1 MFRRLKRLIKR
12 IINWFKRLFMRNNIS
27 LYLNG
32 QLAEL
37 GENPDIQFNYA
48 VTDHTNPTVI
58 KNSYSKTVSLPGT
71 PTNERIFSQLSKLD
85 RTQHFG
91 RTDYWNPSQR
101 VSFSILNNGTLV
113 EEGYAKIDNIIKTGN
128 RTTYQLTL
136 YGGLS
141 QFFFNLSYAS
151 DGSKLKLSDLSYLGG
166 TDDELNFRINRQSVS
181 DAWDRLSTG
190 NGDAKWDVVNFA
202 VTYEGLPDDFD
213 SDRVLINT
221 NSLDCELRQ
230 AYGNQVHD
238 GKLADEI
245 ESDDTIYRIKGGY
258 ADGNL
263 MKECTSFEVR
273 DLRSYLQ
280 RPVFNI
286 RKMVEACCNPVN
298 NGGYRVDLD
307 SHFFNDENPYWNKA
321 WATLPRMGDF
331 DKEMEILNQDLSLT
345 SRIVSNVYN
354 VDWTI
359 VEKSATTS
367 TVNSKYIFSFDLQAV
382 QTAATEDK
390 LYLAANGNLGGIA
403 FQIVGYDA
411 DNEAIAG
418 TNIMVVTNMD
428 NNGNVIDMVD
438 MMAGGGYTPYYDA
451 PYKIMLGYYQKVANT
466 IYRFNNRITLTM
478 DLGNADGLVET
489 FKLRMNY
496 LPYRNESGAWA
507 TSPRRKY
514 LYPNIQYNNISYVT
528 DSNPI
533 NLTEQIYTKTD
544 GGMHSDTLITK
555 SMLFG
560 AMDGTPCDWLLSYC
574 KLFGL
579 FLVKDPYEK
588 KISIMTRGTY
598 YSKSTVDIEE
608 QVDRNKEL
616 NINPLTFDSKWYSM
630 KYKTGNDK
638 SEFEDKYFNTYGN
651 DYGRQMIDTQ
661 YNFDVNTKELFDT
674 TKFTNGV
681 MALEKD
687 NWYSEMIDGNNNIVP
702 SAFHNWVTVK
712 YLAGSGEDSDELEV
726 PTTYPSIVT
735 DKLFDDSYIDFWDS
749 VPKLQIHGA
758 DNEHKETNS
767 TLLFYDGKQTTGNE
781 VLWLTDDVARM
792 YRDSDNPCW
801 LITNSPYDKKGKQIA
816 QKMTSIPY
824 FTRYLTS
831 DNSNRISTS
840 WDFGRTKELYVP
852 NISWASD
859 RDTIYEKYWQDY
871 IQDLYSVN
879 TRTVEAYIQLKGQ
892 TTQEALRRF
901 YWFDNC
907 LWTMTKIDGYSA
919 ALRDTVK
926 CTFTKVNNKQA
937 YTSQVY
943 YPVYTFDVYRSNGNL
958 PISYTGT
965 TTDREVIGY
974 VKSNVAWTV
983 SVNNS
988 SLGNFD
994 TSGGYVTGSTGSD
1007 EAKYFRFVFNV
1018 NTTPETRRASF
1029 TVRRTTAESKSFS
1042 VIQQAYKGEQ
1052 LHLTIEPQSIDV
1064 PKAGGTYSFIVDSSS
1079 PWRAKTPQI
1088 SWVDIITNTGEA
1100 GQTPLKFTVKEN
1112 TGESARTATIVLM
1125 NNEHLGVKAYV
1136 NQKATSELSLTRGG
1150 TTAIPYSGGTDSYT
1164 VKAEGNWTIV
1174 KDRADYLTISPMS
1187 GSGNTVLNVVYSAN
1201 GGYLTRTP
1209 KFHISQGEKTAY
1221 AANYGVQSA
1230 NQHVIG
1236 TLPAAG
1242 GTITA
1247 YGGGYKN
1254 AEVFGWKLTNGNTW
1268 LYVNPTQGTDN
1279 NIQLT
1284 LSASTNT
1291 STLRQGYMSVEYNM
1305 SYGVKETET
1314 LMIKQTGGNN
1324 FSVSPTTIN
1333 MDWDDAKDYTI
1344 TVTASNEWTYETAQ
1358 SWIHVKSK
1366 GDSTLTFYLDN
1377 NTGENSRT
1385 GSITFKMGS
1394 QTLSTT
1400 INQSGKPITSSLSIA
1415 PTNLSKTSDE
1425 FADNIAVTTNTSWSA
1440 STTSSWI
1447 SINPISGTGS
1457 QTVIVGGDEN
1467 TGGTRTGTVV
1477 FKTLDN
1483 QVTKTL
1489 TITQQGNSTVY
1500 YILNFTTIPSTATVK
1515 LYLNDAE
1522 TPYTPNMKVAAN
1534 TRVRA
1539 YAIASGYVNSD
1550 EYTAVMTSDVS
1561 TTLKCKQYPTWD
1573 LSDEKVIGYN
1583 SQSITVNVTDVDNVG
1598 YEIASLQSWVTI
1610 SNNTI
1615 SVSENNTG
1623 EVRSAMIGLK
1633 SNVTATVFATCRLL
1647 QTAKGTLSVSPTTI
1661 DFNSN
1666 GGSNN
1671 ISIVSNTS
1679 WTISI
1684 TKGSSWLTAMTKSG
1698 NGNATVEIDASANSS
1713 SEARDGMITIT
1724 SSDNQSV
1731 NVVVNQEGS
1740 VSYFTLKVNSIPSN
1754 AVKRITVDGKNIAY
1768 KPNGMNVPN
1777 GSNVVINAFVAG
1789 DNSYMEATPIN
1800 LTMSASTTVTIKC
1813 PKYPSWNLDEY
1824 INSYASGDSI
1834 RVTITDDDNVG
1845 YSVASDSENWLTYS
1859 NGMVTIQFNDTENS
1873 RIGILTLTADD
1884 GKVVG
1889 KSRIVQEIGTIP
1901 ETLER
1906 IEKLGCGINEGSM
1919 AWIDTNFKP
1928 KGEFAITARISLA
1941 DVPQPTTDWPGDN
1954 NNVFGTF
1961 TTDSGWSGS
1970 VIKCAVTMDVDN
1982 NPCWEFT
1989 YGIDDEMITYKT
2001 DYQSY
2006 PIMADTF
2013 YEIMMTSK
2021 GKCYVDGVLVMDF
2034 SDRDMTQGAYSIGM
2048 GLAGYG
2054 SATNRVG
2061 PYYQRAF
2068 RGYYNTFRIV
2078 DGDALYLDYLSVKDL
2093 NTTNV
2098 GMLNCAGTSFV
2109 QSSDLPQGDWNV
2121 NVMGFTDGN

>member
-1 MFRRLKRLIKR
+1 MIKR
-12 IINWFKRLFMRNNIS
+12 IIRKIINWFKRLFMKNNIS

-190 NGDAKWDVVNFA
+190 SGDEKWDVVNFA
-202 VTYEGLPDDFD
+202 VAYEGLPDDFD

-221 NSLDCELRQ
+221 NDLNCELRQ

-238 GKLADEI
+238 GQLATEI
-245 ESDDTIYRIKGGY
+245 ESDDTKYKIKGGY
-258 ADGNL
+258 ADGEL
-263 MKECTSFEVR
+263 IRECTSFEVR

-280 RPVFNI
+280 RPVFNM

-298 NGGYRVDLD
+298 NGGYKVDLD

-331 DKEMEILNQDLSLT
+331 DKEMEILNQDISLT
-345 SRIVSNVYN
+345 SRIVTNIYN
-354 VDWTI
+354 IDWTI
-359 VEKSATTS
+359 VEESTTTS

-382 QTAATEDK
+382 QTGATENN

-403 FQIVGYDA
+403 FQIIGYDSN
-411 DNEAIAG
+411 NEAVAG
-418 TNIMVVTNMD
+418 SNVLVITNVD
-428 NNGNVIDMVD
+428 NNGDVIDMVD
-438 MMAGGGYTPYYDA
+438 MIGGGGYTPYFDA
-451 PYKIMLGYYQKVANT
+451 PYKILLGYYQKVSSG
-466 IYRFNNRITLTM
+466 IYLFNNRINLTM

-496 LPYRNESGAWA
+496 LPYRNNDGVWE
-507 TSPRRKY
+507 TSNRRKY
-514 LYPNIQYNNISYVT
+514 LYPNIQYNNIRYVT
-528 DSNPI
+528 DSNPV

-560 AMDGTPCDWLLSYC
+560 GLDGTPCDWLLSYC

-598 YSKSTVDIEE
+598 YSKSTVDIEK

-630 KYKTGNDK
+630 KYNTANDK
-638 SEFEDKYFNTYGN
+638 SEFEDKYYNTYGN

-661 YNFDVNTKELFDT
+661 YNFDVNTKELFDS

-712 YLAGSGEDSDELEV
+712 YLAGSGEDLDELEV

-749 VPKLQIHGA
+749 VPKLQLHSS
-758 DNEHKETNS
+758 DNEHKESNS
-767 TLLFYDGKQTTGNE
+767 TLLFYEGRKSLGNE
-781 VLWLTDDVARM
+781 VLWLTDDVSRM
-792 YRDSDNPCW
+792 YRDSENPCW
-801 LITNSPYDKKGKQIA
+801 LITSTSYDSKGNKIA
-816 QKMTSIPY
+816 DKILSIPY
-824 FTRYLTS
+824 FTRYILDENEKNIT
-831 DNSNRISTS
+831 TS

-859 RDTIYEKYWQDY
+859 KDTVYEKYWQGY

-892 TTQEALRRF
+892 TTQEALRKF

-907 LWTMTKIDGYSA
+907 LWVMTKIDGYSA

-926 CTFTKVNNKQA
+926 CTFTKVNNKSS
-937 YTSQVY
+937 YTEQVY
-943 YPVYTFDVYRSNGNL
+943 YPTYAFDVYRSNGNL
-958 PISYTGT
+958 PVSYTGT

-974 VKSNVAWTV
+974 VLSNVVWTV
-983 SVNNS
+983 SVNDS
-988 SLGNFD
+988 SLGSFD
-994 TSGGYVTGSTGSD
+994 TTNGYVTGSTASE

-1018 NTTPETRRASF
+1018 NTDPDTRRARF
-1029 TVRRTTAESKSFS
+1029 TVTRTGGESKSFS

-1052 LHLTIEPQSIDV
+1052 LHLTLEPQNIDV
-1064 PKAGGTYSFIVDSSS
+1064 PKTGGTYSITVDSSS
-1079 PWRAKTPQI
+1079 SWTAKTPQS
-1088 SWVDIITNTGEA
+1088 SWVNITQYKGNA
-1100 GQTPLKFTVKEN
+1100 GQSPMLFTVSEN
-1112 TGESARTATIVLM
+1112 TGDSARSATIILL
-1125 NNEHLGVKAYV
+1125 NSEHLSAKAYIT
-1136 NQKATSELSLTRGG
+1136 QKAQSELSLTRSG
-1150 TTAIPYSGGTDSYT
+1150 TTAIPYSGGTDVYSIKSDGDWT
-1164 VKAEGNWTIV
+1164 VV

-1187 GSGNTVLNVVYSAN
+1187 GSGDTLLNVVYSAN

-1221 AANYGVQSA
+1221 ALNYGVQSA
-1230 NQHVIG
+1230 NNHVVG
-1236 TLPAAG
+1236 TLPSAG
-1242 GTITA
+1242 GTINA
-1247 YGGGYKN
+1247 NGGGYGN
-1254 AEVFGWKLTNGNTW
+1254 SNVMGWKMTNSYSW
-1268 LYVNPTQGTDN
+1268 LYANPTGGTDN

-1284 LSASTNT
+1284 FSASTNT
-1291 STLRQGYMSVEYNM
+1291 DTLRKAYLNVEYDM

-1314 LMIKQTGGNN
+1314 LMIGQTGGYK
-1324 FSVSPTTIN
+1324 FSISPTTIN
-1333 MDWDDAKDYTI
+1333 VDWDDNKDYTI
-1344 TVTASNEWTYETAQ
+1344 TVTASDLWTYEINN
-1358 SWIHVKSK
+1358 SWIHMKSK
-1366 GDSTLTFYLDN
+1366 GDSTLTIYIDN
-1377 NTGENSRT
+1377 NTGENIRT

-1394 QTLSTT
+1394 KTLIAT
-1400 INQSGKPITSSLSIA
+1400 INQGGKSITSSLSIS

-1425 FADNIAVTTNTSWSA
+1425 FADNITVTTNTSWSA
-1440 STTSSWI
+1440 STTSPWV
-1447 SINPISGTGS
+1447 SINPISGDGS
-1457 QTVIVGGDEN
+1457 QTVVVSGDEN
-1467 TGGTRTGTVV
+1467 TDGTRNATVV

-1483 QVTKTL
+1483 QQTKSL
-1489 TITQQGNSTVY
+1489 TITQEGEGTVY

-1515 LYLNDAE
+1515 LYLNDIE
-1522 TPYTPNMKVAAN
+1522 TTYTDNMKVPFN

-1539 YAIASGYVNSD
+1539 YADAPGYIASTD
-1550 EYTAVMTSDVS
+1550 FTAVMTSDVS
-1561 TTLKCKQYPTWD
+1561 ATLKCKSYPTWD
-1573 LSDEKVIGYN
+1573 LSATKEIDYN
-1583 SQSITVNVTDVDNVG
+1583 SQSITVDVTDTDKVG
-1598 YEIASLQSWVTI
+1598 YEIVSNQSWATV

-1615 SVSENNTG
+1615 SVSQNNTG
-1623 EVRSAMIGLK
+1623 TDRSAVITLK
-1633 SNVTATVFATCRLL
+1633 REDYETVFRTCVLT
-1647 QTAKGTLSVSPTTI
+1647 QTAKGTLSVSPSTI
-1661 DFNSN
+1661 NFNST

-1671 ISIVSNTS
+1671 ISIVSNTG

-1684 TKGSSWLTAMTKSG
+1684 TKGSSWIAALTKSG

-1713 SEARDGMITIT
+1713 SDARDGMVTIT
-1724 SSDNQSV
+1724 STDYQTV
-1731 NVVVNQEGS
+1731 NIVVNQSGS
-1740 VSYFTLKVNSIPSN
+1740 STVFKLYVNSTPSD
-1754 AVKRITVDGKNIAY
+1754 AVKRVRVDGSYIEY
-1768 KPNGMNVPN
+1768 KANGMDIQS
-1777 GSNVVINAFVAG
+1777 GSSVQITAFMT
-1789 DNSYMEATPIN
+1789 DDESYMEATPIIF
-1800 LTMSASTTVTIKC
+1800 TMSADTTINIKC
-1813 PKYPSWNLDEY
+1813 PKYPSWNLDDY
-1824 INSYASGDSI
+1824 MNINADSDNI
-1834 RVTITDDDNVG
+1834 SIDITDDDNVG
-1845 YSVASDSENWLTYS
+1845 YSIVSDSDEWLTYS
-1859 NGMVTIQFNDTENS
+1859 NGMIIIQRNETEYS

-1884 GKVVG
+1884 GKEIA
-1889 KSRIVQEIGTIP
+1889 KTRIVQNIGLIPTDYEEIS
-1901 ETLER
+1901 
-1906 IEKLGCGINEGSM
+1906 KVGCGIEEGSM

-1928 KGEFAITARISLA
+1928 QGDFAITAKISLTEF
-1941 DVPQPTTDWPGDN
+1941 PQPTDDWPGDN

-1961 TTDSGWSGS
+1961 TTESGWSGS
-1970 VIKCAVTMDVDN
+1970 VIKCAVVLDDSN

-1989 YGIDDEMITYKT
+1989 YGYNNDILTYKA
-2001 DYQSY
+2001 DSQSY
-2006 PIMADTF
+2006 PIDVNVE

-2021 GKCYVDGVLVMDF
+2021 GKCYVDNVLIMDF
-2034 SDRDMTQGAYSIGM
+2034 ADRDMTDGDFIGM

-2054 SATNRVG
+2054 EAIDSVA
-2061 PYYQRAF
+2061 PYYKRAF
-2068 RGYYNTFRIV
+2068 RGYFKMFRIV
-2078 DGDALYLDYLSVKDL
+2078 DGDELYLDYLSAKDL
-2093 NTTNV
+2093 TNNYV
-2098 GMLNCAGTSFV
+2098 GMLNCKDASFI
-2109 QSSDLPQGDWNV
+2109 QSDNIPQGDWMV
-2121 NVMGFTDGN
+2121 STVGFTDGE

>member
-1 MFRRLKRLIKR
+1 
-12 IINWFKRLFMRNNIS
+12 MRNNIS

-58 KNSYSKTVSLPGT
+58 KNSYSKTVSLLGT
-71 PTNERIFSQLSKLD
+71 PINERIFSQLSKLD

-190 NGDAKWDVVNFA
+190 NGDRKWDVVNFA
-202 VTYEGLPDDFD
+202 VAYEGLPDDFD

-221 NSLDCELRQ
+221 NGLDCELRQ

-238 GKLADEI
+238 GTLAETI
-245 ESDDTIYRIKGGY
+245 ESDGTIYKIKGGY

-263 MKECTSFEVR
+263 MRECTSFEAR

-280 RPVFNI
+280 RPVFNM

-298 NGGYRVDLD
+298 NGGYKVELD
-307 SHFFNDENPYWNKA
+307 NHFFNDENPYWNRA
-321 WATLPRMGDF
+321 WATLPRITDLKKEENIQTLDYSITGKVVTDF
-331 DKEMEILNQDLSLT
+331 YDV
-345 SRIVSNVYN
+345 R
-354 VDWTI
+354 WTI
-359 VEKSATTS
+359 SDV
-367 TVNSKYIFSFDLQAV
+367 TVMQDNRKYVYGMTISCNP
-382 QTAATEDK
+382 TAATEDK
-390 LYLAANGNLGGIA
+390 LYMSADGWLGGIA
-403 FQIVGYDA
+403 IQAIVYDENTA
-411 DNEAIAG
+411 AIAG
-418 TNIMVVTNMD
+418 SNIYVLTNTD
-428 NNGNVIDMVD
+428 NNGDLVDVKSMINDGVYVPRFDKQYRIQQGYFQKNSTGYSWNTRVMLSVDLTDVDSSTPPKNVD
-438 MMAGGGYTPYYDA
+438 
-451 PYKIMLGYYQKVANT
+451 L
-466 IYRFNNRITLTM
+466 RLT
-478 DLGNADGLVET
+478 
-489 FKLRMNY
+489 Y
-496 LPYRNESGAWA
+496 LPFKDNGSWTNGGRMKSVYPSILSHE
-507 TSPRRKY
+507 K
-514 LYPNIQYNNISYVT
+514 LYMI
-528 DSNPI
+528 DALPI
-533 NLTEQIYTKTD
+533 DLTEKVYSNTE
-544 GGMHSDTLITK
+544 GALHSDTLITK
-555 SMLFG
+555 EMLLG
-560 AMDGTPCDWLLSYC
+560 GVEITPCEYLLNYC

-579 FLVKDPYEK
+579 YLIKDPYEK

-598 YSKSTVDIEE
+598 YSKETVDIEQ

-616 NINPLTFDSKWYSM
+616 NINPLSFNSKWYSM
-630 KYKTGNDK
+630 NYKNESDK
-638 SEFEDKYFNTYGN
+638 TEFAEKYFNSYGN
-651 DYGRQMIDTQ
+651 DYGRQLIDTQ
-661 YNFDVNTKELFDT
+661 YNFDTNTTELYAST
-674 TKFTNGV
+674 NFTNGV
-681 MALEKD
+681 MGLEKD
-687 NWYSEMIDGNNNIVP
+687 NWYTEIFDEKNIYTP
-702 SAFHNWVTVK
+702 SAFHNWVTIK
-712 YLAGSGEDSDELEV
+712 YKSDGNEENSDELEV
-726 PTTYPSIVT
+726 PTTYSVNASDI
-735 DKLFDDSYIDFWDS
+735 LFDLQYNDFYDI
-749 VPKLQIHGA
+749 VPKLQLHA
-758 DNEHKETNS
+758 KSNEHKEFNS
-767 TLLFYDGKQTTGNE
+767 TLLFYDGRKSLENE
-781 VLWLTDDVARM
+781 IMWLTDDIPSM

-801 LITNSPYDKKGKQIA
+801 LVTSSSVNAHGKQIA
-816 QKMTSIPY
+816 QKITSIPY

-831 DNSNRISTS
+831 DNGNQISTS

-859 RDTIYEKYWQDY
+859 RDTVYEKYWQDY

-892 TTQEALRRF
+892 TTQEALRNF

-907 LWTMTKIDGYSA
+907 LWVMTKIDGYSA

-943 YPVYTFDVYRSNGNL
+943 YPIYAFDVYRSNGNL
-958 PISYTGT
+958 PVSYTGT

-983 SVNNS
+983 SVNDS
-988 SLGNFD
+988 SLGDFD

-1018 NTTPETRRASF
+1018 NTTPETRRARF
-1029 TVRRTTAESKSFS
+1029 TVKRTTAESKSFS

-1064 PKAGGTYSFIVDSSS
+1064 PKAGGSYSFIVDSSS
-1079 PWRAKTPQI
+1079 PWTAKTPQ
-1088 SWVDIITNTGEA
+1088 SWVELTTWKGDA
-1100 GQTPLKFTVKEN
+1100 GQNPIVLKVNEN
-1112 TGESARTATIVLM
+1112 TGASARTASIVIL
-1125 NNEHLGVKAYV
+1125 NKEHLSTKAYV
-1136 NQKATSELSLTRGG
+1136 NQKATSELSLTRNG

-1187 GSGNTVLNVVYSAN
+1187 GSGNTLLNVVYSAN

-1221 AANYGVQSA
+1221 AANYGVQRA
-1230 NQHVIG
+1230 NQHVMG

-1242 GTITA
+1242 GTINA
-1247 YGGGYKN
+1247 NGGGYKN
-1254 AEVFGWKLTNGNTW
+1254 AEVMGWKLTNGNAW

-1284 LSASTNT
+1284 FSASTNT
-1291 STLRQGYMSVEYNM
+1291 STLRTAYLSVEYNM
-1305 SYGVKETET
+1305 SYGVRETET
-1314 LMIKQTGGNN
+1314 LLIKQTGGYE
-1324 FSVSPTTIN
+1324 FSISPTTLN
-1333 MDWDDAKDYTI
+1333 MAWNDAKDYTI
-1344 TVTASNEWTYETAQ
+1344 TVTASNEWTYDTAQ

-1366 GDSTLTFYLDN
+1366 GDSTLTFYVDN
-1377 NTGENSRT
+1377 NNGENSRT

-1394 QTLSTT
+1394 QTLSAT
-1400 INQSGKPITSSLSIA
+1400 INQGGKSITSSLSIS

-1425 FADNIAVTTNTSWSA
+1425 FADNIVVTTNTSWSA

-1447 SINPISGTGS
+1447 SISPVIGNGS
-1457 QTVIVGGDEN
+1457 QTVIVGGEEN
-1467 TGGTRTGTVV
+1467 TDGTRTGTVV

-1489 TITQQGNSTVY
+1489 TITQQGDGTVY
-1500 YILNFTTIPSTATVK
+1500 YILNFTTIPSTASVK

-1522 TPYTPNMKVAAN
+1522 TPYTPNMKVAFN

-1539 YAIASGYVNSD
+1539 YAIATGYMNSN

-1561 TTLKCKQYPTWD
+1561 ATLKCKQYPTWD
-1573 LSDEKVIGYN
+1573 LGTTKKIDYN
-1583 SQSITVNVTDVDNVG
+1583 SQSITVNVTDTDNVG
-1598 YEIASLQSWVTI
+1598 YEIVSVSDWVTI
-1610 SNNTI
+1610 SNDTI
-1615 SVSENNTG
+1615 SVSQNDTG
-1623 EVRSAMIGLK
+1623 SERKAIIGLK
-1633 SNVTATVFATCRLL
+1633 SKVDATLFTKCILT
-1647 QTAKGTLSVSPTTI
+1647 QTAKGTLSVTPLTLSYEST
-1661 DFNSN
+1661 
-1666 GGSNN
+1666 GGSKN
-1671 ISIVSNTS
+1671 ISIVSNMG

-1724 SSDNQSV
+1724 SDDNQTV
-1731 NVVVNQEGS
+1731 NVIVNQDRS
-1740 VSYFTLKVNSIPSN
+1740 ISYFKLYVNSIPSN
-1754 AVKRITVDGKNIAY
+1754 AVKRITADGKY
-1768 KPNGMNVPN
+1768 VMHSSNGMDIAS
-1777 GSNVVINAFVAG
+1777 GSSVVINAFVAG
-1789 DNSYMEATPIN
+1789 DDSYMEATPISFV
-1800 LTMSASTTVTIKC
+1800 MSASTTISIKC

-1824 INSYASGDSI
+1824 INCFASGDRIS
-1834 RVTITDDDNVG
+1834 VTITDDDNVG
-1845 YSVASDSENWLTYS
+1845 YSVASDRDDWLTYS
-1859 NGMVTIQFNDTENS
+1859 NGQVTIQRNDIENS
-1873 RIGILTLTADD
+1873 RIGILTLTADS
-1884 GKVVG
+1884 GKEVG
-1889 KSRIVQEIGTIP
+1889 KARIVQEIGTIP
-1901 ETLER
+1901 DDYESV
-1906 IEKLGCGINEGSM
+1906 EKIGCGIEENTM
-1919 AWIDTNFKP
+1919 AWIDTGFKP
-1928 KGEFAITARISLA
+1928 QGEFAITARISL
-1941 DVPQPTTDWPGDN
+1941 VETPQPTTNWPGDN
-1954 NNVFGTF
+1954 INVFGTF

-1970 VIKCAVTMDVDN
+1970 IINCAVVLDNNN
-1982 NPCWEFT
+1982 NPCWRFT
-1989 YGIDDEMITYKT
+1989 YGIDDEIISYQT

-2006 PIMADTF
+2006 PIMVNTF

-2021 GKCYVDGVLVMDF
+2021 GKCYVNGVLVMDF
-2034 SDRDMTQGAYSIGM
+2034 SDRDMTQGVYSVGM
-2048 GLAGYG
+2048 GLSGYG
-2054 SATNRVG
+2054 SATDSEA
-2061 PYYQRAF
+2061 PYYMRAF

-2078 DGDALYLDYLSVKDL
+2078 DGDVLYLDYLSAKDV
-2093 NTTNV
+2093 NTADF
-2098 GMLNCAGTSFV
+2098 GMLNCKDTSFV
-2109 QSSDLPQGDWNV
+2109 QSSELPQGDWQV
-2121 NVMGFTDGN
+2121 NVVGFTDGN